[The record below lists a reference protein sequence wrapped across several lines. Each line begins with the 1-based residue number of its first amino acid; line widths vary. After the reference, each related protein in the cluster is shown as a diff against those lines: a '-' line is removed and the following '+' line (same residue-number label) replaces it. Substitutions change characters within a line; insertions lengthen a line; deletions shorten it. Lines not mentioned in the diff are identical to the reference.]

1 MSNKNFGFGTQ
12 IRKSPYFDSTV
23 KWGATGFS
31 VYNHMYIPRDF
42 GSPEQNFWNLIEKS
56 ILCDV
61 AVERQVE
68 ITGSDAYKFIQ
79 LLTPRDLSKLSVGQC
94 KYVLIVN
101 NDGGILNDPVLLRLA
116 ENHFWLSL
124 ADSDVL
130 LWAQGVAVNS
140 GLDVKISEP
149 DVSPLQL
156 QGPTSQ
162 EIMVK
167 LFGEDIRDLKYYWLR
182 EYQLDGIPLI
192 VSRTG
197 WSSELGYEIY
207 LRDGSKGNELYEKI
221 MAAGKEHGI
230 QPGHTSSIRRIEGG
244 MLSYHA
250 DADIHTNPFELGLDR
265 LVNLDSEINFIG
277 KKALKKIKEKG
288 ISRKQVG
295 LVIDCAPLS
304 GPNTT
309 FWPIKK
315 DRKQIGKVTSAVYS
329 PRLKKNIALAM
340 VSVEQS
346 EIDFI
351 GKEALKKIKQEGIK
365 RKQVGL
371 IIDCDP
377 LSGPNTTFWPIEKDG
392 KKIGKV
398 TSAVYSPRLKK
409 NIALAMIEI
418 NYSELGNRLDV
429 QIHEGKYSATIV
441 EKPFYDPK
449 KNIVKS

>member
-1 MSNKNFGFGTQ
+1 MTNKNFGFGTQ

-68 ITGSDAYKFIQ
+68 ITGPDAFKFTQ
-79 LLTPRDLSKLSVGQC
+79 LLTPRDLSKLAVGQC
-94 KYVLIVN
+94 KYVLITN
-101 NDGGILNDPVLLRLA
+101 NEGGILNDPVLLRLA

-124 ADSDVL
+124 ADSDIL

-140 GLDVKISEP
+140 GLNVQIKEP

-156 QGPTSQ
+156 QGPTSG
-162 EIMVK
+162 EIMIK
-167 LFGEDIRDLKYYWLR
+167 LFGEDIKDLKYYWLR
-182 EYQLDGIPLI
+182 EYNLDGIPLI

-207 LRDGSKGNELYEKI
+207 LRDGTKGNELYEKI
-221 MAAGKEHGI
+221 MEAGKEHGL

-250 DADIHTNPFELGLDR
+250 DADINTNPFELGFDR
-265 LVNLDSEINFIG
+265 LVNLDSDINFIG
-277 KKALKKIKEKG
+277 KEALKKIKHNG
-288 ISRKQVG
+288 ITRKQVG
-295 LVIDCAPLS
+295 VEIDCKPLS

-309 FWPIKK
+309 FWELKK
-315 DRKQIGKVTSAVYS
+315 NNLNIGKVTSAVYS

-346 EIDFI
+346 EIGNEF
-351 GKEALKKIKQEGIK
+351 QVTTNEGLFNCI
-365 RKQVGL
+365 V
-371 IIDCDP
+371 
-377 LSGPNTTFWPIEKDG
+377 
-392 KKIGKV
+392 
-398 TSAVYSPRLKK
+398 
-409 NIALAMIEI
+409 
-418 NYSELGNRLDV
+418 
-429 QIHEGKYSATIV
+429 V
-441 EKPFYDPK
+441 EKPFYDPRK
-449 KNIVKS
+449 KIATS

>member
-1 MSNKNFGFGTQ
+1 MSHKNFGFGTQ
-12 IRKSPYFDSTV
+12 IRKSPYFDATV

-42 GSPEQNFWNLIEKS
+42 GNPEKNFWNLIEKS

-68 ITGSDAYKFIQ
+68 ITGPDSYKFIQ

-140 GLDVKISEP
+140 GLNVKISEP

-167 LFGEDIRDLKYYWLR
+167 LFGDGIKDLKYYWLR
-182 EYQLDGIPLI
+182 EYDLDGIPLI

-207 LRDGSKGNELYEKI
+207 LRDGSKGNDLYEKI
-221 MAAGKEHGI
+221 MEAGKENGI

-265 LVNLDSEINFIG
+265 LVNLDSEIDFIG
-277 KKALKKIKEKG
+277 KKALKKIKENG

-295 LVIDCAPLS
+295 LIIDCAPLS

-315 DRKQIGKVTSAVYS
+315 DGKQIGKVTSAVYS

-340 VSVEQS
+340 V
-346 EIDFI
+346 
-351 GKEALKKIKQEGIK
+351 
-365 RKQVGL
+365 
-371 IIDCDP
+371 
-377 LSGPNTTFWPIEKDG
+377 
-392 KKIGKV
+392 
-398 TSAVYSPRLKK
+398 
-409 NIALAMIEI
+409 EI
-418 NYSELGNRLDV
+418 NFSNNGTSLEV
-429 QIHEGKYSATIV
+429 TTHEGNYNSTVV

-449 KNIVKS
+449 KKIASS

>member
-68 ITGSDAYKFIQ
+68 ITGPDAYKFIQ
-79 LLTPRDLSKLSVGQC
+79 LLTPRDLSKLSIGQC

-140 GLDVKISEP
+140 GLNVKISEP

-167 LFGEDIRDLKYYWLR
+167 LFGKDIRDLKYYWLR
-182 EYQLDGIPLI
+182 EYKLDGIPLI

-250 DADIHTNPFELGLDR
+250 DADIHTNPYELGFDR
-265 LVNLDSEINFIG
+265 LVNLETDIE
-277 KKALKKIKEKG
+277 
-288 ISRKQVG
+288 
-295 LVIDCAPLS
+295 
-304 GPNTT
+304 
-309 FWPIKK
+309 
-315 DRKQIGKVTSAVYS
+315 
-329 PRLKKNIALAM
+329 
-340 VSVEQS
+340 
-346 EIDFI
+346 FI
-351 GKEALKKIKQEGIK
+351 GKEALKKIKQNGIK

-377 LSGPNTTFWPIEKDG
+377 LSGPNTTFWPIEKDD
-392 KKIGKV
+392 KTIGKV

-409 NIALAMIEI
+409 NIALAMVEI
-418 NYSELGNRLDV
+418 NYSELGNQLDV
-429 QIHEGKYSATIV
+429 QTNEGKYSATIV

-449 KNIVKS
+449 KKIASS

>member
-68 ITGSDAYKFIQ
+68 ITGPDAYKFTQ
-79 LLTPRDLSKLSVGQC
+79 LLTPRDLSKLSIGQC

-140 GLDVKISEP
+140 GLNVKISEP

-167 LFGEDIRDLKYYWLR
+167 LFGDGIRDLKYYWLR

-207 LRDGSKGNELYEKI
+207 LRDGSKGNKLYEKI
-221 MAAGKEHGI
+221 MSAGKEHGI

-250 DADIHTNPFELGLDR
+250 DADIYTNPFELGLGR
-265 LVNLDSEINFIG
+265 LVNLESD
-277 KKALKKIKEKG
+277 L
-288 ISRKQVG
+288 
-295 LVIDCAPLS
+295 
-304 GPNTT
+304 
-309 FWPIKK
+309 
-315 DRKQIGKVTSAVYS
+315 
-329 PRLKKNIALAM
+329 
-340 VSVEQS
+340 
-346 EIDFI
+346 DFI
-351 GKEALKKIKQEGIK
+351 GKEALKKIKQDGIK

-371 IIDCDP
+371 IIDCNP
-377 LSGPNTTFWPIEKDG
+377 LSGPNTTFWPIEKDS

-418 NYSELGNRLDV
+418 NYSELGNQLNV
-429 QIHEGKYSATIV
+429 QTHEGKYSATIV

-449 KNIVKS
+449 KKIANS

>member
-1 MSNKNFGFGTQ
+1 MTNKNFGFGTQ

-42 GSPEQNFWNLIEKS
+42 GSPEQNFWNLVEKA

-68 ITGSDAYKFIQ
+68 ITGPDSFKFIQ
-79 LLTPRDLSKLSVGQC
+79 LLTPRDLSKLAVGQC
-94 KYVLIVN
+94 KYVLITN
-101 NDGGILNDPVLLRLA
+101 NEGGILNDPVLLRLA
-116 ENHFWLSL
+116 ENNFWLSL

-140 GLDVKISEP
+140 GLDVQIREP

-156 QGPTSQ
+156 QGPTSG
-162 EIMVK
+162 EIMIK
-167 LFGEDIRDLKYYWLR
+167 LFGEDIKELKYYWLR
-182 EYQLDGIPLI
+182 EYNLDGIPLV

-221 MAAGKEHGI
+221 MLAGKDHGL

-250 DADIHTNPFELGLDR
+250 DADINTNPFEIGLDR
-265 LVNLDSEINFIG
+265 LVSLDNDINFIG
-277 KKALKKIKEKG
+277 KEALKKIKQNG
-288 ISRKQVG
+288 IARKQVG
-295 LVIDCAPLS
+295 IEIDCEPLKE
-304 GPNTT
+304 PNTT
-309 FWPIKK
+309 FWKLSK
-315 DRKQIGKVTSAVYS
+315 DNMEIGKITSAVYS
-329 PRLKKNIALAM
+329 PRLKKNIALAI

-346 EIDFI
+346 E
-351 GKEALKKIKQEGIK
+351 
-365 RKQVGL
+365 
-371 IIDCDP
+371 
-377 LSGPNTTFWPIEKDG
+377 
-392 KKIGKV
+392 
-398 TSAVYSPRLKK
+398 
-409 NIALAMIEI
+409 
-418 NYSELGNRLDV
+418 LGNKFKV
-429 QIHEGKYSATIV
+429 ITNEGTFDCAVV

-449 KNIVKS
+449 KKIANS

>member
-42 GSPEQNFWNLIEKS
+42 GSPEQNFWNLIQKA

-68 ITGSDAYKFIQ
+68 ITGPDAYIFTQ
-79 LLTPRDLSKLSVGQC
+79 LLTPRDLSKLAIGQC
-94 KYVLIVN
+94 KYVLITN
-101 NDGGILNDPVLLRLA
+101 NEGGILNDPVLLRLA

-140 GLDVKISEP
+140 GLNVQIKEP

-156 QGPTSQ
+156 QGPNSG

-167 LFGEDIRDLKYYWLR
+167 LFGEGIRELKYYWLR
-182 EYQLDGIPLI
+182 EYDLNGIPLI

-221 MAAGKEHGI
+221 MEAGKTHGLE
-230 QPGHTSSIRRIEGG
+230 PGHTSSIRRIEGG

-250 DADIHTNPFELGLDR
+250 DADINTNPFELGLDR
-265 LVNLDSEINFIG
+265 LVNLDADINFVG
-277 KKALKKIKEKG
+277 KNALKKIKQDG
-288 ISRKQVG
+288 IKRKQVG
-295 LVIDCAPLS
+295 IEIDCEPLK

-309 FWPIKK
+309 FWELQK
-315 DRKQIGKVTSAVYS
+315 DNEIIGKVTSAVYS

-340 VSVEQS
+340 VEIQQS
-346 EIDFI
+346 E
-351 GKEALKKIKQEGIK
+351 K
-365 RKQVGL
+365 
-371 IIDCDP
+371 
-377 LSGPNTTFWPIEKDG
+377 
-392 KKIGKV
+392 
-398 TSAVYSPRLKK
+398 
-409 NIALAMIEI
+409 
-418 NYSELGNRLDV
+418 GNKFDV
-429 QIHEGKYSATIV
+429 ISNEGKFNCTV
-441 EKPFYDPK
+441 VQKPFYDPK
-449 KNIVKS
+449 KKIANS

>member
-1 MSNKNFGFGTQ
+1 MNNKNFGFGTQ

-42 GSPEQNFWNLIEKS
+42 GNPEQNFWNLIEKS

-68 ITGSDAYKFIQ
+68 ITGPDAYRFTQ
-79 LLTPRDLSKLSVGQC
+79 LLTPRDLSKLSIGQC
-94 KYVLIVN
+94 KYVLITN
-101 NDGGILNDPVLLRLA
+101 YDGGILNDPVLLRLA

-124 ADSDVL
+124 ADSDIL
-130 LWAQGVAVNS
+130 LWAQGVAVHS
-140 GLDVKISEP
+140 GLKVKITEP

-156 QGPTSQ
+156 QGPTSGD
-162 EIMVK
+162 IMVK
-167 LFGEDIRDLKYYWLR
+167 LFGDSIKDLKYYWLR
-182 EYQLDGIPLI
+182 EYDLDGIPLI

-207 LRDGSKGNELYEKI
+207 LRDGSKGNDLYEKI
-221 MAAGKEHGI
+221 MLAGKEHGLK
-230 QPGHTSSIRRIEGG
+230 PGHTSSIRRIEGG

-250 DADIHTNPFELGLDR
+250 DADINTNPFELGLDR

-277 KKALKKIKEKG
+277 K
-288 ISRKQVG
+288 
-295 LVIDCAPLS
+295 
-304 GPNTT
+304 
-309 FWPIKK
+309 
-315 DRKQIGKVTSAVYS
+315 
-329 PRLKKNIALAM
+329 
-340 VSVEQS
+340 
-346 EIDFI
+346 
-351 GKEALKKIKQEGIK
+351 EALKKIKQEGIK

-371 IIDCDP
+371 ELDCEP
-377 LSGPNTTFWPIEKDG
+377 LKGPNTTFWSIYKND

-418 NYSELGNRLDV
+418 NNSEV
-429 QIHEGKYSATIV
+429 GKKFKIKINDNEINCTVV

-449 KNIVKS
+449 KKIASS